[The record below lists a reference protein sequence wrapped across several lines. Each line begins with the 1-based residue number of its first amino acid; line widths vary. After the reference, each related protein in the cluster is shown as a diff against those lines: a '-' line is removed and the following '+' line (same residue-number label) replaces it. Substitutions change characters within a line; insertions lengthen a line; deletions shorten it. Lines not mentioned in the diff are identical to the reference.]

1 MKRLLLLLPLVAL
14 AACSST
20 LSETECLALD
30 ETRTKLLLRSRESA
44 EAAADVEN
52 PIRVARN
59 KPCSGMLSTHTL
71 EEWNACKLELT
82 KTVKVL
88 TTSEELS
95 ELAGK
100 KKVADLVI
108 TTPAAQ
114 YLVEEARSLRGKA
127 GEASARMEKGNC
139 LL

>member
-44 EAAADVEN
+44 EAAVRVESPTRRAHN
-52 PIRVARN
+52 E
-59 KPCSGMLSTHTL
+59 PCFPLISKNIDEWDICVL
-71 EEWNACKLELT
+71 EKAQSAN
-82 KTVKVL
+82 VL
-88 TTSEELS
+88 TTNEEIT

-100 KKVADLVI
+100 DYVDDVVI
-108 TTPAAQ
+108 TTKAAQ
-114 YLVEEARSLRGKA
+114 YLVKEARSLRDKA
-127 GEASARMEKGNC
+127 KEANARMEKGNC

>member
-14 AACSST
+14 AACSGN
-20 LSETECLALD
+20 LSESECLALD
-30 ETRTKLLLRSRESA
+30 ETRTKLVLRSRESA

-52 PIRVARN
+52 PTRVARN
-59 KPCSGMLSTHTL
+59 EPCAGMIIDDYDK
-71 EEWNACKLELT
+71 WAACTLELT

-95 ELAGK
+95 ELSGQ

-108 TTPAAQ
+108 TTEAAQ
-114 YLVEEARSLRGKA
+114 YLVEEARSLRDKA
-127 GEASARMEKGNC
+127 REASARMEKGNC